1 MAKILIFVSKTGGGH
16 VSLGESLR
24 DLLSA
29 KHEIELIDPQPRIVH
44 WHYRTVSR
52 HALWLWELE
61 YRLSD
66 GPRRARL
73 AHTLAQAQAP
83 LIIATI
89 ERFKPDMLM
98 TTYPFLADEVVYSMR
113 LWRRA
118 QRPFA
123 MLLSDPGPVHA
134 SWLTERNADA
144 VFAPTRETY
153 EQALAAKIAAERL
166 HMTGWPV
173 RGQFYHAQP
182 ARDETLARL
191 GLTPGLF
198 TVFMQGGGE
207 GATRLTQTVETLTGI
222 DKIQVILAVGTNHA
236 LYERFRGHEKVHAL
250 PFTKDI
256 ARYMSAADVVMG
268 KAGPNILFES
278 VTLGKPFIAT
288 SYIPGQE
295 RPNLDFIRRYGLGW
309 VALDQQGQSTL
320 LSYLARDPEQLTA
333 AREAVERYRVWNTQA
348 VQQIPRLVDGLLDKS
363 RKG

>member
-16 VSLGESLR
+16 ISLGEALR
-24 DLLSA
+24 DLLED
-29 KHEIELIDPQPRIVH
+29 KHEIKLIDPQPRIIH

-61 YRLSD
+61 YKLSD
-66 GPRRARL
+66 GPHRAKL
-73 AHTLAQAQAP
+73 AHQFTQAQAP
-83 LIIATI
+83 IIITAI
-89 ERFKPDMLM
+89 ERYKPDVML
-98 TTYPFLADEVVYSMR
+98 TTYPFLADEVVYSMK

-118 QRPFA
+118 RRPFA

-153 EQALAAKIAAERL
+153 DQALAAKIAPERL

-173 RGQFYHAQP
+173 RGQFYHTQP
-182 ARDETLARL
+182 DRDETLTRL

-207 GATRLTQTVETLTGI
+207 GATRFARTVEDLAEI
-222 DKIQVILAVGTNHA
+222 ENLQVILAVGTNHA
-236 LYERFRGHEKVHAL
+236 LFERFRGHERVHAL
-250 PFTKDI
+250 PFTKEI
-256 ARYMSAADVVMG
+256 AQYMSAADVIMG
-268 KAGPNILFES
+268 KAGPNMLFES

-295 RPNLDFIRRYGLGW
+295 KPNLDFIRRYGLGW
-309 VALDQQGQSTL
+309 VALDKLDQHTL
-320 LSYLARDPEQLTA
+320 LASLVQDPEQLAA
-333 AREAVERYRVWNTQA
+333 ARASVEHYRAWNTKSVA
-348 VQQIPRLVDGLLDKS
+348 QIPQLVEGLLGKS
-363 RKG
+363 G